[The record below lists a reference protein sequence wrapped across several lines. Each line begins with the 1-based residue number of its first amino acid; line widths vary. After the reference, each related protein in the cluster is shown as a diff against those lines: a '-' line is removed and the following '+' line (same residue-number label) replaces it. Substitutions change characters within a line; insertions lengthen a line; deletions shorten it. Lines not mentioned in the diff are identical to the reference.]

1 MAENEIDIGKIARS
15 LEQRLTINRLFG
27 WDVPLRKERLAPRRA
42 APSAA
47 PSSADPSA
55 VAPAAAPARLG
66 VEPSADL
73 LRPPA
78 FLPASRPFTLAGER
92 AGKEALLSPLRE
104 EVRTCARCALCHGR
118 TQAVFG
124 TGDPTTRLMFVGEA
138 PGFEEDR
145 QGEPFVGKAGQLL
158 NEIIKAMGL
167 GRSQV
172 YIANVIKCRPP
183 QNRVPNPAEVGS
195 CFGYL
200 EAQIGIVKPEVL
212 VALGGV
218 AAKALLGVDLP
229 MGRLRGRFHDWR
241 GLPLMPTY
249 HPAYLLRNPQEKRK
263 VWEDIQLVMARLGL
277 PRATKAT

>member
-1 MAENEIDIGKIARS
+1 MRDDELNLARLARS
-15 LEQRLTINRLFG
+15 VRQRLNLNSLFG
-27 WDVPLRKERLAPRRA
+27 WDVPLRKERILPRRA
-42 APSAA
+42 VRPIQERRSQTAGPTPAA
-47 PSSADPSA
+47 PPG
-55 VAPAAAPARLG
+55 APAR
-66 VEPSADL
+66 VEALPL
-73 LRPPA
+73 QPP
-78 FLPASRPFTLAGER
+78 SRPFTLPAGER
-92 AGKEALLSPLRE
+92 ARKEALLSPLRE
-104 EVRTCARCALCHGR
+104 EVLSCTRCGLCKGR

-124 TGDPTTRLMFVGEA
+124 VGDPTTRLMFVGEA
-138 PGFEEDR
+138 PGFDEDK

-200 EAQIGIVKPEVL
+200 EAQIDVVQPEVL

-229 MGRLRGRFHDWR
+229 MSRLRGRFHEHR
-241 GLPLMPTY
+241 GIPLMPTY
-249 HPAYLLRNPQEKRK
+249 HPAYLLRNPAEKRK

-277 PRATKAT
+277 QRGGKAAV